1 LRTNSPAQS
10 ESDPSASP
18 GRGWNLQPL
27 INIIT
32 FERISKSGKHWEEA
46 LALYCFYTRLVQ
58 KRESKT
64 VRSTVHFCANGLD
77 WPAAKI
83 TRARKTLL
91 ELGLIEDK
99 KLYGPGKGGV
109 RKWLVLIHYVPKD
122 TEEAYPPEN
131 HRGMD
136 SRGENISPDL
146 ELEVEPKSLSP
157 RSSRGGID
165 RGKVPSSSVP
175 DEWLPLAQ
183 RLARIIQSRKNV
195 RTTGRQLSSW
205 AKEFSRLGRE
215 AGVERD
221 RMLDALAW
229 YRQHAGEPY
238 VPVIESG
245 TAFREKFLK
254 LEAAVERAKN
264 PVNGANGP
272 ARKQNGYATPP
283 QTQEL
288 QNEKALRSLG
298 KLIEIHPSDLPRL
311 DPYWQPLLASLGVG
325 TSRFLELFAAWLD
338 SSKQGFGG
346 DWLRKAGQLKP
357 GHLDPE
363 GQTMR
368 TFRRYVKWTTGEEEY
383 S

>member
-1 LRTNSPAQS
+1 LISVSNDPQKSYYRTINLFSILDTSLSWKAKGLHVYMKTRPDNWVIRMEDLFVRAADG
-10 ESDPSASP
+10 ESA
-18 GRGWNLQPL
+18 
-27 INIIT
+27 
-32 FERISKSGKHWEEA
+32 
-46 LALYCFYTRLVQ
+46 
-58 KRESKT
+58 
-64 VRSTVHFCANGLD
+64 VRSGL
-77 WPAAKI
+77 A
-83 TRARKTLL
+83 
-91 ELGLIEDK
+91 ELIEAK
-99 KLYGPGKGGV
+99 YVYRLPLRQEGKIREWV
-109 RKWLVLIHYVPKD
+109 FLVF
-122 TEEAYPPEN
+122 TYPA
-131 HRGMD
+131 
-136 SRGENISPDL
+136 DL
-146 ELEVEPKSLSP
+146 SKPELEKLLLGFPHLENLDVEDRAYSIKKNPSEKKKQDKDKSLPADSSP
-157 RSSRGGID
+157 
-165 RGKVPSSSVP
+165 SSVP

-205 AKEFSRLGRE
+205 AKEFARLGRE

-264 PVNGANGP
+264 PVNGTNRSG
-272 ARKQNGYATPP
+272 QNGSATLP

-311 DPYWQPLLASLGVG
+311 DPHWQPLLASLGVG

-363 GQTMR
+363 GQTMK
-368 TFRRYVKWTTGEEEY
+368 TFRRYIKWTTGEEEY